1 MSNWPSYKEIQNMPK
16 TPSSSVIRASDEI
29 EESPR
34 LDSGWGTRHLLFQ
47 TFITYN
53 LGENYLRQTKNIPL
67 SFGCL

>member
-16 TPSSSVIRASDEI
+16 TPSSSVIKASEEI

-47 TFITYN
+47 TLID
-53 LGENYLRQTKNIPL
+53 LQPWTKLVETN
-67 SFGCL
+67 